1 MKSDKGKT
9 PLIVLRCADNR
20 QLFEGTGKGNGKA
33 MKYAIYEG
41 NIDRLE
47 KKLKRI
53 SNKCKAYGCDFHYEQ
68 TGEEF
73 RELKDEKGN
82 KYTARFVLVEAEGTA
97 IINDWEFIAE
107 LEHTENGN
115 IITGVAGVE
124 VPERYYTTRP
134 MCEHCNSTT
143 IKLIGKLLREKITI
157 EGLFT
162 IVLRTGVNEGK
173 YYFYTQNSGKDTVK
187 SPMGMFPAYAIDND
201 LNYVADKIRNF
212 YEVGEYKTDAE
223 MGQADAQ
230 AASDLEKP
238 DANGRRARGG
248 KKTTATATATPPTT
262 TEDAAPKTGRTARKT
277 HDEVVAE
284 NNQKMA
290 DYMAER
296 DKAIDAVADGREEI
310 PFDEACAAADSV
322 PQPELETPPRRTR
335 KERKSAEQSEPVQDG
350 TANTNSE
357 SVTLDA
363 DTYFYVP
370 ADDNYV
376 MKHKGDTVDLIVD
389 GVEVMKVISKE
400 EFGEGV
406 KRLAQADNPKPENPI
421 DGAMNPPEK
430 GRRTRRSAAQAQPD
444 NADTTADETPAVDEQ
459 PTGRTRRVRKTR

>member
-1 MKSDKGKT
+1 MAQML
-9 PLIVLRCADNR
+9 LIMG
-20 QLFEGTGKGNGKA
+20 ESGTGKSTSMRNCNPATTAVVNPVGKPLPFKGKFTMLNSEVESRKICKFMREQCA
-33 MKYAIYEG
+33 AG
-41 NIDRLE
+41 
-47 KKLKRI
+47 KKLLVVDDFQYILSVPYMNRI
-53 SNKCKAYGCDFHYEQ
+53 KENGWDKWNDFGANYFEIIEVCKELPDDVVVAYM
-68 TGEEF
+68 T
-73 RELKDEKGN
+73 
-82 KYTARFVLVEAEGTA
+82 
-97 IINDWEFIAE
+97 
-107 LEHTENGN
+107 HTETLENG
-115 IITGVAGVE
+115 V
-124 VPERYYTTRP
+124 
-134 MCEHCNSTT
+134 TT

-212 YEVGEYKTDAE
+212 YEVGEYKTNAE

-248 KKTTATATATPPTT
+248 KKTTATATPPTT
-262 TEDAAPKTGRTARKT
+262 AEDAAPKTGRTARKT

-290 DYMAER
+290 DYMAEC
-296 DKAIDAVADGREEI
+296 DKVVDAAFPDQEEVG
-310 PFDEACAAADSV
+310 FEEACAVTDPIA
-322 PQPELETPPRRTR
+322 QPELETLPRRTR
-335 KERKSAEQSEPVQDG
+335 KERKAAEQVQTVQDG
-350 TANTNSE
+350 TTNTDSE
-357 SVTLDA
+357 TVTLDA

-376 MKHKGDTVDLIVD
+376 MKHKGDTVELIVD

-406 KRLAQADNPKPENPI
+406 KRLAQANNPKPENPI

-430 GRRTRRSAAQAQPD
+430 GRRTRRSATPAQPD
-444 NADTTADETPAVDEQ
+444 NADTTSADEAPAVDEE
-459 PTGRTRRVRKTR
+459 PTGRTRRVRRTR